1 MFFASGGAAI
11 DLRSRGSA
19 AIEVFELQFP
29 ARCGAP
35 EILRRLFEPRVH
47 VFPPHPGFPD
57 LAGLSEHLTRL
68 HAAERDKFLG
78 RVTGRS
84 TD

>member
-1 MFFASGGAAI
+1 MMFFASGGAAI

-35 EILRRLFEPRVH
+35 EILRRLFDRGCMC
-47 VFPPHPGFPD
+47 FRLIQPD
-57 LAGLSEHLTRL
+57 HAGLGEI
-68 HAAERDKFLG
+68 
-78 RVTGRS
+78 
-84 TD
+84 